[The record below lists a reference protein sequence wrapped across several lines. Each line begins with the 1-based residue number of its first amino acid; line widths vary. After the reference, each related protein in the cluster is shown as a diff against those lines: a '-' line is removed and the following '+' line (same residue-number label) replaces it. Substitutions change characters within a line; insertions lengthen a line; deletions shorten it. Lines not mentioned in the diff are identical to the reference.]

1 MMQKIHRIN
10 FINIKKDLWLSLN
23 PFLKIDS
30 CSQKGYLYM
39 LSLFLTLIIYFVIP
53 GLFNISPKLL
63 WLQIHFP
70 LPVPVKSFV
79 SQMLSLP
86 LCIIISFASK
96 EPMTI
101 GKVFPKK
108 EEK

>member
-1 MMQKIHRIN
+1 
-10 FINIKKDLWLSLN
+10 
-23 PFLKIDS
+23 
-30 CSQKGYLYM
+30 M
-39 LSLFLTLIIYFVIP
+39 LSLLLTLIIYFVIP

-63 WLQIHFP
+63 WLRIPFP

-79 SQMLSLP
+79 SQMLSLL

-96 EPMTI
+96 ESMTV

-108 EEK
+108 GESEIKFQNSKKESQDVIFL